1 MTPLQGPNSWDL
13 LVGDYLK
20 KFKIGDRISNI
31 HSGREFT
38 ITDAQIVS
46 VGPGAS
52 LLVYTATQDDF
63 EGHRFNEHYAMHYNK
78 IKQKIEVYH
87 GNGEEE

>member
-1 MTPLQGPNSWDL
+1 MVDANLA
-13 LVGDYLK
+13 GDSMGR
-20 KFKIGDRISNI
+20 FKIGDRISNI

-46 VGPGAS
+46 VGNGAS

-63 EGHRFNEHYAMHYNK
+63 EEHRFNEHYAKHYNK
-78 IKQKIEVYH
+78 IKQKTEVYY